1 MYYNGEERE
10 LSDGEIIEMFFDRN
24 ESAIEETQKKYG
36 KYCHNIIW
44 NILKNSEDIDECVN
58 DTYLCV
64 WNKIPPER
72 PTFFP
77 AFIAKIA
84 RNLALKRYEY
94 NNAQKRKSD
103 MLVSM
108 AELTNDVCLGT
119 DDSDKISEIELV
131 DIINS
136 FLKKEK
142 EIVRNVFIRKY
153 FFFDSIRSIALRYS
167 ISESKVKNILFGSR
181 IKLKEYL
188 EKEGVNV

>member
-1 MYYNGEERE
+1 MYYNEQEIT
-10 LSDGEIIEMFFDRN
+10 DDEIIDLYFDRN
-24 ESAIEETQKKYG
+24 ESAIRETQRKYG
-36 KYCHNIIW
+36 KYCRSIIW
-44 NILKNSEDIDECVN
+44 NVLKNTEDIDECIS
-58 DTYLCV
+58 DTYLCI

-72 PTFFP
+72 PYFLP

-94 NNAQKRKSD
+94 NNAQKRKAD
-103 MLVSM
+103 MVISI
-108 AELTNDVCLGT
+108 AELTNEVCVGI
-119 DDSDKISEIELV
+119 DDSEIISEKELIS
-131 DIINS
+131 IINT

-167 ISESKVKNILFGSR
+167 ISESRVKNILFGSR

>member
-1 MYYNGEERE
+1 
-10 LSDGEIIEMFFDRN
+10 
-24 ESAIEETQKKYG
+24 
-36 KYCHNIIW
+36 
-44 NILKNSEDIDECVN
+44 
-58 DTYLCV
+58 
-64 WNKIPPER
+64 
-72 PTFFP
+72 
-77 AFIAKIA
+77 
-84 RNLALKRYEY
+84 
-94 NNAQKRKSD
+94 
-103 MLVSM
+103 M

-119 DDSDKISEIELV
+119 DDSDKISEKELV

-153 FFFDSIRSIALRYS
+153 FFFDSIRSIAIRYS